1 MTQSYKVIEENN
13 NSLQNSFDLYEFE
26 YRSTA
31 VESNIPSYVM
41 SNSNSQ
47 PYQDFIQYDNL
58 LESSK
63 MTSCLGESRETEVV
77 QSTVERFRFRRF
89 SKTRQDKFLVQPSF
103 VSLLQSHVF
112 YNYDHFKINRG
123 FIV

>member
-41 SNSNSQ
+41 SNSNSP
-47 PYQDFIQYDNL
+47 PYQNFIQYDNL

-77 QSTVERFRFRRF
+77 QP
-89 SKTRQDKFLVQPSF
+89 Q
-103 VSLLQSHVF
+103 
-112 YNYDHFKINRG
+112 
-123 FIV
+123 